1 MSNIV
6 SVQRITS
13 KIYEIRSQRIMLDRD
28 LAELYGVETR
38 NLKRQVNRNKNRFP
52 EDFLFELTKEE
63 VKNLRCQFGTSSWGG
78 SRYLPYAFTH
88 DGILMLSSVL
98 NSNRAIQINI
108 QIIRIFN
115 RMVDM
120 IRDNKNLTQKVQNI
134 ERRLNA
140 ESKAIWQV
148 IHRLEKEA
156 EGIPPIPDTH
166 E

>member
-1 MSNIV
+1 
-6 SVQRITS
+6 
-13 KIYEIRSQRIMLDRD
+13 MLDRD
-28 LAELYGVETR
+28 LTELYGVETS
-38 NLKRQVNRNKNRFP
+38 NLKRQVNRNKDRFP

-78 SRYLPYAFTH
+78 SRYLPYAFTR
-88 DGILMLSSVL
+88 DGVLMLSSVL

-120 IRDNKNLTQKVQNI
+120 IRDNKNLAQKVQNI

-140 ESKAIWQV
+140 ESKAFWQV

-156 EGIPPIPDTH
+156 KGIPPIPDTH

>member
-1 MSNIV
+1 MSDIIP
-6 SVQRITS
+6 VQQITS
-13 KIYEIRSQRIMLDRD
+13 CIYEIRSWRVMLNRD
-28 LAELYGVETR
+28 LAGLYGVETS
-38 NLKRQVNRNKNRFP
+38 NLKRQVNRNKDRFP
-52 EDFLFELTKEE
+52 KDFLFELTKEE
-63 VKNLRCQFGTSSWGG
+63 VKNLRCQIGTSSWGG
-78 SRYLPYAFTH
+78 SRYLPYAFTR

-120 IRDNKNLTQKVQNI
+120 IRDNKNLAQKVQNI
-134 ERRLNA
+134 ERRLDT

-156 EGIPPIPDTH
+156 KGIPPAPGSH